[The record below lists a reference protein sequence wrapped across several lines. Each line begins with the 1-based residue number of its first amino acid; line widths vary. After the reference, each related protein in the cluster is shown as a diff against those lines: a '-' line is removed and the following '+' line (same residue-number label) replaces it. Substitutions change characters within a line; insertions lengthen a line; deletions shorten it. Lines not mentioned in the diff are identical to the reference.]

1 MRGLVL
7 ALILALAGCCTTQPN
22 DRSMANMPF
31 DKLIKELA
39 KPIE

>member
-1 MRGLVL
+1 MRLL
-7 ALILALAGCCTTQPN
+7 ALFVALVLAGCCTTQPN

-39 KPIE
+39 KPL